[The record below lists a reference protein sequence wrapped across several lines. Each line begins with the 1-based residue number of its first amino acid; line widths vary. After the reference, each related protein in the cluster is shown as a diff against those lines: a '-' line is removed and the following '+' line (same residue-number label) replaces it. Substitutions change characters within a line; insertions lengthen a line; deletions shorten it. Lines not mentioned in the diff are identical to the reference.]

1 MKWKEYS
8 LDELIHIKHGYA
20 FKGEFFSEE
29 PTDDILL
36 TPGNFAI
43 GGGFKAQKL
52 KYYNGEFP
60 VDYILDENDV
70 IVTMTDLSKEA
81 DTLGF
86 SAKVPAWYGKR
97 FLHNQR
103 IGLVKLKT
111 DDFDKDYLYWLM
123 RTYTY
128 QRFVANGATGATVK
142 HTSPTKICQYK
153 FIAPDDKTTL
163 RKIASILSAYDDL
176 IENNLKRI
184 KLLEEKAQLHY
195 KIEFGEYQF
204 GDKEPQ
210 NLPKGWSVKSVGD
223 IYGKL
228 ESGSRPKG
236 GIDKE
241 LKEGIASVGAE
252 NVIGLGKYN
261 YQSEKL
267 ITEAFFENMNRG
279 KIENKDILI
288 YKDGAYIGKTT
299 LFQDDFP
306 HEKCCV
312 NEHVFLLRS
321 KDELYQNYLFFT
333 LYQKLYFDKMQQ
345 LNANAAQPGINQESL
360 KSLRILW
367 PSDKVIEDFNEKV
380 ESLMRLIFVL
390 AKQNTKLREARDILL
405 PKLMNGQIEV

>member
-8 LDELIHIKHGYA
+8 LDDLIHIKHGYA

-52 KYYNGEFP
+52 KYYNGDFP

-111 DDFDKDYLYWLM
+111 DDFDQDYLYWLM
-123 RTYTY
+123 RTFSY

-153 FIAPDDKTTL
+153 FTAPVDKNTQ

-184 KLLEEKAQLHY
+184 KLLEEKAFLRY
-195 KIEFGEYQF
+195 KGIVREQKLEEKSILDICYVTDGTHDSPKQQVDGFYLVTGKHLIGGFIDFSSAYFISEADHDKIQKRSKVVNGNIVLSNIGTIGNVAIIDSPFEF
-204 GDKEPQ
+204 
-210 NLPKGWSVKSVGD
+210 SVK
-223 IYGKL
+223 
-228 ESGSRPKG
+228 
-236 GIDKE
+236 
-241 LKEGIASVGAE
+241 
-252 NVIGLGKYN
+252 NVIIFKPSDSVYTSFLYCYLN
-261 YQSEKL
+261 SDEMQ
-267 ITEAFFENMNRG
+267 TR
-279 KIENKDILI
+279 
-288 YKDGAYIGKTT
+288 
-299 LFQDDFP
+299 FQ
-306 HEKCCV
+306 
-312 NEHVFLLRS
+312 
-321 KDELYQNYLFFT
+321 
-333 LYQKLYFDKMQQ
+333 
-345 LNANAAQPGINQESL
+345 QESSGTSQRFISLAYARALKVKLPSEDVLEEFHKEVSSHLKL
-360 KSLRILW
+360 KSIL
-367 PSDKVIEDFNEKV
+367 NQ
-380 ESLMRLIFVL
+380 
-390 AKQNTKLREARDILL
+390 QNAKLRDARDILL
-405 PKLMNGQIEV
+405 PKLMNGQIEI

>member
-1 MKWKEYS
+1 MSWEKLKLEEIGLITSGGTPSTGNPAYWNGEIPWITPKDLSNFENRYIENGERNITDEGLKNSSAKLVKEKS
-8 LDELIHIKHGYA
+8 VLLSSRAPIGYLA
-20 FKGEFFSEE
+20 IAQN
-29 PTDDILL
+29 DL
-36 TPGNFAI
+36 TTNQ
-43 GGGFKAQKL
+43 GFKNITPNEKC
-52 KYYNGEFP
+52 
-60 VDYILDENDV
+60 
-70 IVTMTDLSKEA
+70 
-81 DTLGF
+81 
-86 SAKVPAWYGKR
+86 
-97 FLHNQR
+97 
-103 IGLVKLKT
+103 
-111 DDFDKDYLYWLM
+111 DYLYLF
-123 RTYTY
+123 YCLKNNVEY
-128 QRFVANGATGATVK
+128 LKSLGIGATYPELSSSRLKEIQIPVP
-142 HTSPTKICQYK
+142 SLPTQ
-153 FIAPDDKTTL
+153 
-163 RKIASILSAYDDL
+163 RKIATILSAYDDL

-184 KLLEEKAQLHY
+184 KLLEEKTQLHY

-210 NLPKGWSVKSVGD
+210 NLPKGWAIKTIGD

-321 KDELYQNYLFFT
+321 KDDLYQNYLFFT

-367 PSDKVIEDFNEKV
+367 PSENVIEEFNKKV
-380 ESLMRLIFVL
+380 ESLMKLIFVV